1 MHCLDQKIK
10 REASVGHNI
19 RRCRIEAG
27 LTQEQV
33 TARLQIEGCDL
44 TRSSYAKIEAGL
56 QHISVRQLWALCRI
70 LKTAPGGAPPP
81 RRIVLNTCRCR
92 PQRQKQARH
101 GS

>member
-19 RRCRIEAG
+19 RRSRIEAG
-27 LTQEQV
+27 LTQDQV

-70 LKTAPGGAPPP
+70 LKTAPEELL
-81 RRIVLNTCRCR
+81 RLDE
-92 PQRQKQARH
+92 
-101 GS
+101 SF

>member
-1 MHCLDQKIK
+1 MQDEFEIRSEIALRIL
-10 REASVGHNI
+10 RETLI
-19 RRCRIEAG
+19 DLRRIARWTG

-70 LKTAPGGAPPP
+70 LKTAPEELL
-81 RRIVLNTCRCR
+81 RLDE
-92 PQRQKQARH
+92 
-101 GS
+101 SF